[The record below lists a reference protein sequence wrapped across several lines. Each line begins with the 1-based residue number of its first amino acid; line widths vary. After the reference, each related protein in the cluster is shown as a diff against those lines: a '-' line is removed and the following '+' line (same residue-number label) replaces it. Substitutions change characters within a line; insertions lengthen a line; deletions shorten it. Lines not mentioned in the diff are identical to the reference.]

1 MSDMNTDNNLDN
13 KKKNSFRDT
22 VLIVFVVLVCFG
34 LTIFAISVLL
44 SSMSSGDLIDGDSD
58 GNKITSDVVTPRVI
72 TDPNKGDT
80 ISIDNNNKEEMRNDT
95 VVATPPVEAR
105 EKVVTK
111 KEPTAKPKPVRD
123 VSKTPAKKVVPKKA
137 EPKAEPKAD
146 AKPVVKAEPKSTT
159 YSEKVEPGSPTE
171 GKFVLQLMALQSEID
186 ANNAVKKYKV
196 ACPDIFVMKIDLK
209 NSGTWYRVRC
219 GITNSMDEAVAL
231 KQKLATDYKIYADL
245 IKNQ

>member
-1 MSDMNTDNNLDN
+1 MSDMNTENNLDNNN

-22 VLIVFVVLVCFG
+22 VLIVFVVLICFG

-44 SSMSSGDLIDGDSD
+44 SSMSSGDLIDGDSE
-58 GNKITSDVVTPRVI
+58 GNRITSDIVTPRVI
-72 TDPNKGDT
+72 TDPNEGGT
-80 ISIDNNNKEEMRNDT
+80 LSIDKNNKEDMRDKT
-95 VVATPPVEAR
+95 VVVPQVETR
-105 EKVVTK
+105 EKPVK
-111 KEPTAKPKPVRD
+111 KKKDTTKPKAVKD
-123 VSKTPAKKVVPKKA
+123 VTKTPAKKVVPKKV
-137 EPKAEPKAD
+137 EPKVEPK
-146 AKPVVKAEPKSTT
+146 PVAKAEPKSTT

-171 GKFVLQLMALQSEID
+171 GKFVLQLMALQSEKD

-196 ACPDIFVMKIDLK
+196 ACADIFVMKIDLE

-245 IKNQ
+245 IKNK

>member
-1 MSDMNTDNNLDN
+1 MSDTNMDNNLNNN

-22 VLIVFVVLVCFG
+22 VLIVFVVLICFG

-58 GNKITSDVVTPRVI
+58 GNRITSDIVTPRVI
-72 TDPNKGDT
+72 TDPNEGDT
-80 ISIDNNNKEEMRNDT
+80 ISINDSNKTNNI
-95 VVATPPVEAR
+95 VVPPVE
-105 EKVVTK
+105 K
-111 KEPTAKPKPVRD
+111 KEEVVKRKPETVKPKPVKE
-123 VSKTPAKKVVPKKA
+123 VAKVPQKKVEPKKVVPKKVVPKT
-137 EPKAEPKAD
+137 EPKVV
-146 AKPVVKAEPKSTT
+146 AKTEPKSTT

-171 GKFVLQLMALQSEID
+171 GKFVLQLMALQSEKD
-186 ANNAVKKYKV
+186 ANNAAKKYKV
-196 ACPDIFVMKIDLK
+196 ACADIFVMKIDLK

-231 KQKLATDYKIYADL
+231 KQKLATEYKIVADV

>member
-1 MSDMNTDNNLDN
+1 MSDINTDNNLDNNN

-44 SSMSSGDLIDGDSD
+44 SSMSSGDLIDGESD
-58 GNKITSDVVTPRVI
+58 GNRITSDIVTPRVI
-72 TDPNKGDT
+72 TDPNEGDT
-80 ISIDNNNKEEMRNDT
+80 LSIDKNNKEDMRNDT
-95 VVATPPVEAR
+95 VVTTPPVEAR
-105 EKVVTK
+105 DKVVK
-111 KEPTAKPKPVRD
+111 RKEEVAKPKPVKNIT
-123 VSKTPAKKVVPKKA
+123 KTPEKKAVPKKVVPKT
-137 EPKAEPKAD
+137 EPKA
-146 AKPVVKAEPKSTT
+146 VVKAKPKSTI

-171 GKFVLQLMALQSEID
+171 GKFVLQLMALQSETD
-186 ANNAVKKYKV
+186 ANNAVKKYQV

>member
-1 MSDMNTDNNLDN
+1 MSDMNTDNNLDNNN

-22 VLIVFVVLVCFG
+22 VLIVFVVLICFG

-58 GNKITSDVVTPRVI
+58 GNRITSDIVTPRVI
-72 TDPNKGDT
+72 TDPNEGDT
-80 ISIDNNNKEEMRNDT
+80 LSIDKNNKEDMRNDT
-95 VVATPPVEAR
+95 VVTTPKVETR
-105 EKVVTK
+105 EKTVTRNK
-111 KEPTAKPKPVRD
+111 DTAKPKPVKD
-123 VSKTPAKKVVPKKA
+123 VTKTPVKKVVPKKVEPKV
-137 EPKAEPKAD
+137 EPKA
-146 AKPVVKAEPKSTT
+146 VVKAEPKSTT

-171 GKFVLQLMALQSEID
+171 GKFVLQLMALQSEKD
-186 ANNAVKKYKV
+186 ANNAAKKYKV
-196 ACPDIFVMKIDLK
+196 ACADIFVMKIDLK

-231 KQKLATDYKIYADL
+231 KQKLATEYKIVADV